1 MLSGFC
7 FRTAGVSAAFLAGSA
22 TVAQSFC
29 IDVDRVDLRGN
40 SLLDPA
46 RLQEVISAFEGRC
59 LPLAELND
67 VLQGITLSY
76 VDEGY
81 VSVRAYLP
89 EQDILDGV
97 LEVAVIEGSLSDIR
111 FNQSRRTRWQHQI
124 FPSMT
129 GNPVNLREIEQGLD
143 LIRGMQ
149 GYSAEMELNPGEA
162 AGETILDVLVER
174 SRPWVMRLS
183 TNNHGTDENDP
194 GQAAATGQFITSA
207 DLTASHL
214 LGWNETWS
222 LSFGKSVEPH
232 PLALAYQGPG
242 THNASLGVKVPF
254 GRTEYSLSYAWSDY
268 ATVTPGAVTN
278 IDLEGWTGTWTAGL
292 RHLTH
297 RDQTSKTYV
306 GATLT
311 RRENENFIA
320 GVKIGVSS
328 RVLSALRLNFSHERE
343 AFGGRLSGEIGFSKG
358 LELFGAE
365 DNDIMPAGSAD
376 AQHTMIDASLQFS
389 KSFQTEPGGFAYNG
403 SLRGQYSPDRL
414 YGVWLFN
421 LGGTSSVRGSR
432 ETLLSGSSGLLWRNE
447 LAWHLPEGAALPKA
461 NVQLYGAFDV
471 GHVFK
476 QFDGEIDG
484 GTLSSATIGLRLG
497 RAPISLDVSY
507 SKILSSPAS
516 VTPPGGVL
524 LASLSM
530 QF

>member
-1 MLSGFC
+1 MFSGFC
-7 FRTAGVSAAFLAGSA
+7 VRTVGASVALLVGSAAGVQA
-22 TVAQSFC
+22 FC
-29 IDVDRVDLRGN
+29 IDVERVNVRGN
-40 SLLDPA
+40 SLLVPA
-46 RLQEVISAFEGRC
+46 DLQESVSEFEGRC
-59 LPLAELND
+59 LPIAELNN

-89 EQDILDGV
+89 EQDILNGV
-97 LEVAVIEGSLSDIR
+97 LDVAIVEGELSDIR
-111 FNQSRRTRWQHQI
+111 FDQTRRTRWQHQV
-124 FPSMT
+124 FPSMI
-129 GNPVNLREIEQGLD
+129 GDPVNLREIEQGLD

-162 AGETILDVLVER
+162 AGETILDVQVER
-174 SRPWVMRLS
+174 SRPWALRLT

-207 DLTASHL
+207 DITASHL
-214 LGWNETWS
+214 LGLNETWS
-222 LSFGKSVEPH
+222 LSFGKSVEPN
-232 PLALAYQGPG
+232 PLALGYQGPG
-242 THNASLGVKVPF
+242 THNATMGVKLPI

-278 IDLEGWTGTWTAGL
+278 IDLGGWTGTWTAGV

-343 AFGGRLSGEIGFSKG
+343 AFGGRLSGELGFSKG
-358 LELFGAE
+358 LDIFGAE
-365 DNDIMPAGSAD
+365 DSDDMPAGSAD
-376 AQHTMIDASLQFS
+376 AQHTMIDANLQFS
-389 KSFQTEPGGFAYNG
+389 KNFQTDAGMVAYNG
-403 SLRGQYSPDRL
+403 TLRGQYSPDRL
-414 YGVWLFN
+414 YGVWQFN
-421 LGGTSSVRGSR
+421 LGGASSVRGSR
-432 ETLLSGSSGLLWRNE
+432 QALLSGGSGVLWRNE
-447 LAWHLPEGAALPKA
+447 LAWHLPESSGLPKA
-461 NVQLYGAFDV
+461 NIQLYGALDV
-471 GHVFK
+471 GHIFE
-476 QFDGEIDG
+476 QFDGDIDG
-484 GTLSSATIGLRLG
+484 GTLSGATVGLRLG
-497 RAPISLDVSY
+497 RAPISFDLSY

-516 VTPPGGVL
+516 VTAPSGVF